1 MTRVFARSISEKLLS
16 KVLIKGARRVFGGWP
31 GPRARGGR
39 GVLAF
44 RTKGETRRN
53 ARGVEAATG
62 DERRATSVRRR
73 RRRNLSVSKVISFP
87 AWYDEKRSLTSRR
100 PASHGTARLA
110 PPDGRGADAA
120 TRRVAPGARAGPV
133 RARARARALPLPRLR
148 VARVAGRG
156 DARAR
161 RSRLPSP
168 ASRRAR
174 VRLARRSIVQVANDD
189 GSFAGVSPRRRRDPV
204 SSSPPR
210 GFPVSGFRARDRRR
224 ARGVRPPI
232 PLAFARV
239 RPARAHARA
248 PESKLARGLSE
259 EKRDSAGVVV
269 RAAGSRARRWPK

>member
-1 MTRVFARSISEKLLS
+1 MA
-16 KVLIKGARRVFGGWP
+16 

-133 RARARARALPLPRLR
+133 ARARARARALPSPPPRR
-148 VARVAGRG
+148 ARVADEGT
-156 DARAR
+156 RAR
-161 RSRLPSP
+161 GVRVSRLP
-168 ASRRAR
+168 RRVAR

>member
-1 MTRVFARSISEKLLS
+1 MTRVFARSILEKLHQ
-16 KVLIKGARRVFGGWP
+16 RRSAGVRGMA

-53 ARGVEAATG
+53 AREGGGGEG
-62 DERRATSVRRR
+62 RRATSDERSASPPKKSVCVQSHFLPSLGRRVTFADQP
-73 RRRNLSVSKVISFP
+73 SS
-87 AWYDEKRSLTSRR
+87 
-100 PASHGTARLA
+100 ASHGTARLA

-120 TRRVAPGARAGPV
+120 TRRVAPGARAGPFPFPASASRASRDEGT
-133 RARARARALPLPRLR
+133 RARGVR
-148 VARVAGRG
+148 V
-156 DARAR
+156 
-161 RSRLPSP
+161 SRLP
-168 ASRRAR
+168 RRVAR

-204 SSSPPR
+204 SSPPR

-224 ARGVRPPI
+224 ADRR
-232 PLAFARV
+232 FRSRSRV

-248 PESKLARGLSE
+248 QESKLARGLSE

-269 RAAGSRARRWPK
+269 RAAGSRARRWPKKSRALNSSSGD

>member
-1 MTRVFARSISEKLLS
+1 MA
-16 KVLIKGARRVFGGWP
+16 

-44 RTKGETRRN
+44 CTKGETRRN
-53 ARGVEAATG
+53 ARGGGGGEG
-62 DERRATSVRRR
+62 RRATSDEHSASPPKKSICVQSHFLPSLGRRVTFADQP
-73 RRRNLSVSKVISFP
+73 SS
-87 AWYDEKRSLTSRR
+87 
-100 PASHGTARLA
+100 ASHGTARLA

-120 TRRVAPGARAGPV
+120 TRRVAPGARAGP
-133 RARARARALPLPRLR
+133 
-148 VARVAGRG
+148 G
-156 DARAR
+156 ARAR
-161 RSRLPSP
+161 RARAPFPFPASASRASRDEGTRARGVRVSRLP
-168 ASRRAR
+168 RRVAR

-269 RAAGSRARRWPK
+269 RAAGSRARRWPKKSRALNSSSGD